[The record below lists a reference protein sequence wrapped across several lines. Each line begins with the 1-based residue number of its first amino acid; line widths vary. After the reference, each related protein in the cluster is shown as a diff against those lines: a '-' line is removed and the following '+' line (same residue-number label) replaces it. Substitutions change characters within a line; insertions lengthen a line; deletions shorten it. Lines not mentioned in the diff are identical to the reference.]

1 MAFCK
6 KCGVYLAD
14 GTKVCPSCGAAVP
27 GAGAAGSTAGG
38 AAAAQAEAPREE
50 TRSGS
55 QARGQQDQEPW
66 EKETGR
72 EKEPWEKENRRR
84 ERTQRTQRQNA
95 RGGAWNPGQSQ
106 NQGWTGP
113 GAWRYTGREDARRN
127 TGGYTPPYMGPQ
139 DLDAQANRNIAALSY
154 FGVLFFL
161 PLVLRPKSPFCR
173 FHANQGLLLLLVWIV
188 SQACFSVG
196 FFGWIA
202 GLVLGAGGIVGF
214 FKGIS
219 AALRGQMKELPI
231 VGGFRLIK

>member
-84 ERTQRTQRQNA
+84 ERTQRQSA
-95 RGGAWNPGQSQ
+95 RDGAWNPGQSQ

>member
-14 GTKVCPSCGAAVP
+14 GTKVCPSCGTAVP

-84 ERTQRTQRQNA
+84 ERTQRQNA

>member
-84 ERTQRTQRQNA
+84 ERTQRQNA